1 MLRVVGQQCC
11 VHLPEGLESRSSDRS
26 NSGGGRRSGY
36 VVVVVIVVVVV
47 VAVVGH
53 LCVLHLVSQ
62 TSESSSGS
70 RRNCGGGHLEW
81 LRGGA
86 VLVVGEVVLLKILSD
101 VFPNTGFES
110 HYTSIYSV
118 PPPKKPK
125 MKWKNWE
132 AILSILTSIADLCN
146 FGRTPLRT
154 ANSSPLI
161 GGVKGN
167 SAPSSCQFKIS
178 IKRMVA

>member
-26 NSGGGRRSGY
+26 NSGGRRRSGY

-47 VAVVGH
+47 VAVVGY

-81 LRGGA
+81 LRSGA
-86 VLVVGEVVLLKILSD
+86 VLVVGEVVLLKILPDFFQILVSKAITL
-101 VFPNTGFES
+101 VFIQYP
-110 HYTSIYSV
+110 H
-118 PPPKKPK
+118 PKNP
-125 MKWKNWE
+125 
-132 AILSILTSIADLCN
+132 
-146 FGRTPLRT
+146 
-154 ANSSPLI
+154 
-161 GGVKGN
+161 KGN
-167 SAPSSCQFKIS
+167 EKTGKQF
-178 IKRMVA
+178 

>member
-26 NSGGGRRSGY
+26 NSGGRRRSGY

-81 LRGGA
+81 LRSGA
-86 VLVVGEVVLLKILSD
+86 VLVVGEVVLLKILPD
-101 VFPNTGFES
+101 VFPNTGFEN

-125 MKWKNWE
+125 MKWKNW
-132 AILSILTSIADLCN
+132 
-146 FGRTPLRT
+146 
-154 ANSSPLI
+154 
-161 GGVKGN
+161 
-167 SAPSSCQFKIS
+167 
-178 IKRMVA
+178 